1 MNAPK
6 AENAQW
12 EITPDINAR
21 LGQGAQRCTGGFRRE
36 KSEIFSPLAT
46 CVAAASRWHDPCK
59 TGCATILTMKTT
71 HCLTLPAGLLI
82 SSLAFGADT
91 PSKPVGNRPAD
102 VPPAM
107 TPPAARPNENASD
120 NAKAVHVLL
129 DQFKT
134 QREQFIASRKA
145 LLEKL
150 KSATG
155 DDRKAILDELRAD
168 QQSRVEEQRAMGK
181 EIRDEVKK
189 LREQKK
195 N

>member
-1 MNAPK
+1 
-6 AENAQW
+6 
-12 EITPDINAR
+12 
-21 LGQGAQRCTGGFRRE
+21 
-36 KSEIFSPLAT
+36 
-46 CVAAASRWHDPCK
+46 
-59 TGCATILTMKTT
+59 MKTS
-71 HCLTLPAGLLI
+71 HLLTLTAGLLI
-82 SSLAFGADT
+82 NSLTYAAQDT
-91 PSKPVGNRPAD
+91 PAQPTTPGGTPPAA

-107 TPPAARPNENASD
+107 TPRASQPNEKASD

-134 QREQFIASRKA
+134 QREQFIASRKV
-145 LLEKL
+145 LIEKL

-168 QQSRVEEQRAMGK
+168 QQNRVDEQRAMGK

-189 LREQKK
+189 LRDRKK